1 MHILNQKE
9 YNCSKVWRQ
18 SILAFVVL
26 FVLVLF
32 LFRDTFW
39 SMVSI
44 WLRSETFTHGFFVA
58 PIVFWLIWRQRI
70 SISTRIPQVNFWFL
84 IPLLGIIFFWS
95 LGDLA
100 FVNSV
105 TQLCVVALLVLLVP
119 AIFGWAITSIIIFP
133 LFFLF
138 FSVPLG
144 EFLFPQLMEWTA
156 NFTVFALRL
165 SGVPVYREGLQFV
178 IPSGNW
184 SVVEACSG
192 VRYLIASLTVGTL
205 FAYLNYQSFR
215 RRALFILISILV
227 PIFANWIRAYLIV
240 MLGHFS
246 GNKLAVGVDHIIYGW
261 LFFGLVI
268 ILMFMVGARWAQ
280 HSRVD
285 VLPIDR
291 GNLPLKGF
299 NSAPLVALTSFA
311 VIIISLPYFA
321 EKFIYKKNISYVSP
335 SEVPLILKTDWVL
348 SRESSCAELKP
359 LFKNTSL
366 ELNNCYSNDNDN
378 VGLYIGYY
386 DRQSYEKKLVS
397 SENVLVASNDR
408 QWAPVGSASGLAEA
422 GAVRFPVKTTEL
434 RDTTV
439 GGQLTD
445 ARLLVWQVYWING
458 MLTKNDHLAKIYSVL
473 QRLLG
478 HKDDS
483 AVIILYTEKK
493 NDGKSVLLLN
503 DFLNKNFDVVDEY
516 LKNKF

>member
-1 MHILNQKE
+1 MNRE
-9 YNCSKVWRQ
+9 DNYSRAWRQ
-18 SILAFVVL
+18 SILAFVAL
-26 FVLVLF
+26 FICVLF
-32 LFRDTFW
+32 LFRNTFW
-39 SMVSI
+39 GMISI

-58 PIVFWLIWRQRI
+58 PIVFWLVWRQRELI
-70 SISTRIPQVNFWFL
+70 SEKIPQVNFWFL
-84 IPLLGIIFFWS
+84 IPLLTVIFFWS

-100 FVNSV
+100 FVNSA
-105 TQLCVVALLVLLVP
+105 TQLCAVALLVLLVP
-119 AIFGWAITSIIIFP
+119 AIFGWSVASIIIFP

-205 FAYLNYQSFR
+205 FAYLNYQSFHR
-215 RRALFILISILV
+215 RVIFVLISIIV

-268 ILMFMVGARWAQ
+268 ILMFMVGVRWAEP
-280 HSRVD
+280 SRV
-285 VLPIDR
+285 LTISADR
-291 GNLPLKGF
+291 RKIPSEVFYTMPLI
-299 NSAPLVALTSFA
+299 ALSCLTA
-311 VIIISLPYFA
+311 VVISLPYLA
-321 EKFIYKKNISYVSP
+321 EKFVYSKSGLHISR
-335 SEVPLILKTDWVL
+335 SEAPLILNTGWSL
-348 SRESSCAELKP
+348 SPESSCAELKP
-359 LFKNTSL
+359 IFKNTSI
-366 ELNNCYSNDNDN
+366 ELNNCYANNSDN

-386 DRQSYEKKLVS
+386 HRQSYEKKLVS
-397 SENVLVASNDR
+397 SDNVLVASNDR
-408 QWAPVGSASGLAEA
+408 HWAPVGLTSGQAEA
-422 GAVRFPVKTTEL
+422 GSVRFSVKATEL
-434 RDTTV
+434 RDTTAD
-439 GGQLTD
+439 GQLTD

-458 MLTKNDHLAKIYSVL
+458 ILTKSDHLAKIYSVM

-478 HKDDS
+478 QGDDS

-493 NDGKSVLLLN
+493 NDGKSILLLN
-503 DFLNKNFDVVDEY
+503 NFLSKNFDVVDEY
-516 LKNKF
+516 LKNGF

>member
-1 MHILNQKE
+1 
-9 YNCSKVWRQ
+9 
-18 SILAFVVL
+18 
-26 FVLVLF
+26 
-32 LFRDTFW
+32 
-39 SMVSI
+39 MVSI

-58 PIVFWLIWRQRI
+58 PIVFWLIWRQRVL
-70 SISTRIPQVNFWFL
+70 ISTRVPQVNFWVL

-215 RRALFILISILV
+215 RRVFFILISIIV

-268 ILMFMVGARWAQ
+268 VLMFMAGARWAEP
-280 HSRVD
+280 SRV
-285 VLPIDR
+285 VELSVGEKKLSSEIFHSV
-291 GNLPLKGF
+291 PLI
-299 NSAPLVALTSFA
+299 ALSCFLI
-311 VIIISLPYFA
+311 IIISLPWLVQ
-321 EKFIYKKNISYVSP
+321 KFLYNKNYSYTSP
-335 SEVPLILKTDWVL
+335 SETSLVLKTGWVL
-348 SRESSCAELKP
+348 SPKSSCAELKP
-359 LFKNTSL
+359 VFKNASL
-366 ELNNCYSNDNDN
+366 ELNNCYSNNENDN

-386 DRQSYEKKLVS
+386 HEQSYDKKLVS
-397 SENVLVASNDR
+397 SDNVLVASNDR
-408 QWAPVGSASGLAEA
+408 YWAPVGVASGQAEA
-422 GAVRFPVKTTEL
+422 GPIRFPVKATEL
-434 RDTTV
+434 RDTTA

-458 MLTKNDHLAKIYSVL
+458 ILTKNDHLAKIYSVL

-493 NDGKSVLLLN
+493 SDGKSVFLLN
-503 DFLNKNFDVVDEY
+503 EFLNKNFDVVDKY
-516 LKNKF
+516 LKSGF